1 MQPYACEHAPHPEQA
16 GRWREVAGE
25 GKAAPYARG
34 PPCPRLASWTFCGET
49 SQDSHEMINFGGGVV
64 ESQGRTD
71 GRSLHFPHV
80 SYQIT

>member
-1 MQPYACEHAPHPEQA
+1 
-16 GRWREVAGE
+16 
-25 GKAAPYARG
+25 
-34 PPCPRLASWTFCGET
+34 
-49 SQDSHEMINFGGGVV
+49 MINFGGGVV